1 MVEAEA
7 EGVVEAEA
15 ELRGGE
21 GFAPVEG
28 RAGEGGG
35 DGGEGEEGAVAGDE
49 VGLATAGDAFRGH
62 CLAVV
67 ALEGLRG
74 VGRSVVGMVLQSQL
88 LAGPSCDKWS
98 TSGAVWRYCSG

>member
-28 RAGEGGG
+28 GAGEGGG

-49 VGLATAGDAFRGH
+49 EGVAAAGDGFCGH
-62 CLAVV
+62 CWRWMRLR
-67 ALEGLRG
+67 ALGE
-74 VGRSVVGMVLQSQL
+74 
-88 LAGPSCDKWS
+88 
-98 TSGAVWRYCSG
+98 